1 MGRNAASFLL
11 AHQGRWSA
19 SRRAA
24 GHFTSKADQ
33 LDLFTDP
40 RISLA
45 GPFLPSQPSKGLIVC
60 FSHLRWDFVFQRPQH
75 LMTRFARRQPV
86 VVFEEP
92 VWTDEGEPRLLRRTC
107 AHSGVA
113 VMTPHLP
120 SRLSADD
127 PTAALRRLLDGLLAE
142 ADARHP
148 VLWFYTPMMFAF
160 ASHVTEA
167 TVVYDCMDEL
177 SGFRFAPPEL
187 SRLEIGLMARANVVF
202 TGGHSLYEAKRH
214 LHDNIHAFPSSVDA
228 AHFAA
233 ARRGSA
239 DPLDQRAIPHPRLGF
254 YGVVDERMDFGLIE
268 AVSAA
273 RPDWQVVMVGPVVK
287 VDPAILPRRPNIHW
301 LGGKS
306 YDELPCYLGGWDVAL
321 MPFAINEATRF
332 ISPTKTLEYLAG
344 GRIVVSTPVM
354 DVVRH
359 YGELSAVRIADTAA
373 GFIAACETALA
384 LAAEPARFEDEV
396 AAHLAQVSWT
406 ATFAAM
412 AGLVDAAAARRRG
425 GATGDRRVVV
435 PLGSA
440 APFDAGAPVS
450 TAPLAARIARP
461 ALTRAARTADV
472 LVVGAGFAGSVMA
485 EQLASQ
491 AGKRVL
497 VIDRRDHVAG
507 NAYDLHDSAGLLIH
521 RYGPHIFHTN
531 SAAVFAYLSRFTEW
545 RPYEHRVLARVRGL
559 DVPMPI
565 NRTTLNLLYGLSLST
580 EAEAAAY
587 FASVAESVSPVRTSE
602 DVVVA
607 GVGRDLYE
615 TFFRGYTRKQ
625 WGMDPSE
632 LDKSVAARVPARS
645 NTDDRYFTDA
655 FQAMPR
661 DGYTRMFEAMLDHPS
676 IVVETGTEYRDVIR
690 EGVFDHV
697 VFTGAIDEYFDY
709 RFGKLPYRSLEFRH
723 VTLDEAQF
731 QSVGTVNYPDEAV
744 PYTRITEYKHLTGQR
759 HARTSLTY
767 EYPRGT
773 GDPYYPIPR
782 PENQA
787 LFKQYEALAR
797 ARGDVSF
804 VGRLATYRYYNM
816 DQVVAQAL
824 SMAKALIARW
834 STTGRSEAAVRPM
847 ADAG

>member
-1 MGRNAASFLL
+1 MNLL
-11 AHQGRWSA
+11 A
-19 SRRAA
+19 
-24 GHFTSKADQ
+24 
-33 LDLFTDP
+33 DP
-40 RISLA
+40 RVSLA
-45 GPFLPSQPSKGLIVC
+45 RPFSPSKSSKNLVVC
-60 FSHLRWDFVFQRPQH
+60 FSHLRWDFVIQRPQH

-92 VWTDEGEPRLLRRTC
+92 VWTEEGEPRLVRRTC
-107 AHSGVA
+107 DRSGVVVA
-113 VMTPHLP
+113 TPHM
-120 SRLSADD
+120 SGRLSADD
-127 PTAALRRLLDGLLAE
+127 RTAALRRLFDGLLAE
-142 ADARHP
+142 ADARQP
-148 VLWFYTPMMFAF
+148 VLWFYTPMMFVF
-160 ASHVTEA
+160 ASHIADA

-187 SRLEIGLMARANVVF
+187 SRLESELMARADVVF
-202 TGGHSLYEAKRH
+202 TGGHSIHEAKRH
-214 LHDNIHAFPSSVDA
+214 LHDNIHPFPSSVDT
-228 AHFAA
+228 AHFAE
-233 ARRGSA
+233 ARHGCE
-239 DPLDQRAIPHPRLGF
+239 DPVDQRAIPHPRLGF

-268 AVSAA
+268 AVSTA

-287 VDPAILPRRPNIHW
+287 VDPATLPRRPNIHW
-301 LGGKS
+301 LGAKS
-306 YDELPCYLGGWDVAL
+306 YDQLPRYLGGWEVAL

-344 GRIVVSTPVM
+344 GRIVVSTPVV

-359 YGELSAVRIADTAA
+359 YAELSAVRIAGTAA
-373 GFIAACETALA
+373 GFIEACETAMA

-406 ATFAAM
+406 ATFDAM
-412 AGLVDAAAARRRG
+412 ARLVDAAVARRCG
-425 GATGDRRVVV
+425 SATGNRRVVV

-440 APFDAGAPVS
+440 ASLDVDAPVS
-450 TAPLAARIARP
+450 MGPIAARIARP
-461 ALTRAARTADV
+461 AFNRGARIADV

-507 NAYDLHDSAGLLIH
+507 NAYDLHDAAGLLIH

-559 DVPMPI
+559 DLPMPI
-565 NRTTLNLLYGLSLST
+565 NRTTLNLLYGLNLSSD
-580 EAEAAAY
+580 AEAAAY
-587 FASVAESVSPVRTSE
+587 FAAVAEPASPVRTSE

-645 NTDDRYFTDA
+645 NTDDRYFTDT

-661 DGYTRMFEAMLDHPS
+661 EGYTRMFEAMLDHPS
-676 IVVETGTEYRDVIR
+676 IAVETGTEYRDVMR

-723 VTLDEAQF
+723 ITLDEAQF
-731 QSVGTVNYPDEAV
+731 QTVGTVNYPDEAV

-759 HARTSLTY
+759 HSRTSLTY

-824 SMAKALIARW
+824 SMAKALVARW
-834 STTGRSEAAVRPM
+834 STTGRGEAAARPM

>member
-1 MGRNAASFLL
+1 VPP
-11 AHQGRWSA
+11 AHL
-19 SRRAA
+19 
-24 GHFTSKADQ
+24 TPKADQ
-33 LDLFTDP
+33 LNLLTDP
-40 RISLA
+40 RVSLA
-45 GPFLPSQPSKGLIVC
+45 RPFSPSKSSKNLVVC
-60 FSHLRWDFVFQRPQH
+60 FSHLRWNFVFQRPQH

-92 VWTDEGEPRLLRRTC
+92 VWTEGGEPRLVRRTC
-107 AHSGVA
+107 DRSGVVVA
-113 VMTPHLP
+113 TPHM
-120 SRLSADD
+120 SGRLSADD
-127 PTAALRRLLDGLLAE
+127 RTAALRRLLDGLLAE
-142 ADARHP
+142 ADARQP

-160 ASHVTEA
+160 ASHVA
-167 TVVYDCMDEL
+167 DAIVVYDCMDEL

-187 SRLEIGLMARANVVF
+187 PRLESGLMARADVVF
-202 TGGHSLYEAKRH
+202 TGGHSIHEAKRH
-214 LHDNIHAFPSSVDA
+214 LHHNIHPFPSSVDA
-228 AHFAA
+228 AHFAE
-233 ARRGSA
+233 ARRGCA
-239 DPLDQRAIPHPRLGF
+239 DPADQRAIPHPRLGF
-254 YGVVDERMDFGLIE
+254 YGVVDERMDFGLID
-268 AVSAA
+268 AVSTA

-287 VDPAILPRRPNIHW
+287 VDPATLPHRPNIHW

-344 GRIVVSTPVM
+344 GRIVVSTPVV
-354 DVVRH
+354 DVLRH

-373 GFIAACETALA
+373 GFIEACETALA

-406 ATFAAM
+406 ATFDAM
-412 AGLVDAAAARRRG
+412 ARLVDAAVARRRFAETG
-425 GATGDRRVVV
+425 KDRAALAPGLGAM
-435 PLGSA
+435 GS
-440 APFDAGAPVS
+440 D
-450 TAPLAARIARP
+450 ARIASP
-461 ALTRAARTADV
+461 ALNRGARIADV

-491 AGKRVL
+491 AGRRVL
-497 VIDRRDHVAG
+497 VVDRRDHIAG
-507 NAYDLHDSAGLLIH
+507 NAYDLHDAAGLLIH

-531 SAAVFAYLSRFTEW
+531 SAAVFEYLSRFTKW

-559 DVPMPI
+559 EVPMPI
-565 NRTTLNLLYGLSLST
+565 NRTTLNALYGLSLST
-580 EAEAAAY
+580 DAEAAAY
-587 FASVAESVSPVRTSE
+587 LASVAEPVSPVRTSE

-645 NTDDRYFTDA
+645 NTDDRYFTDT

-661 DGYTRMFEAMLDHPS
+661 EGYTRMFEAMLDHPS
-676 IVVETGTEYRDVIR
+676 IAVETGIEYRDVIQD
-690 EGVFDHV
+690 GVFDHV

-824 SMAKALIARW
+824 SMAKALMARW

>member
-344 GRIVVSTPVM
+344 GRIVVSTPVV

-359 YGELSAVRIADTAA
+359 YTELSAVRIADTAA
-373 GFIAACETALA
+373 GFIEACETALA

-406 ATFAAM
+406 ATFDAM
-412 AGLVDAAAARRRG
+412 ARLVDAAVAWRRFAETGKDRAALAPG
-425 GATGDRRVVV
+425 LGAM
-435 PLGSA
+435 GS
-440 APFDAGAPVS
+440 D
-450 TAPLAARIARP
+450 ARIASP
-461 ALTRAARTADV
+461 ALNRGARIADV

-491 AGKRVL
+491 AGRRVL
-497 VIDRRDHVAG
+497 VVDRRDHIAG
-507 NAYDLHDSAGLLIH
+507 NAYDLHDAAGLLIH

-531 SAAVFAYLSRFTEW
+531 SAAIFEYLSRFTKW

-559 DVPMPI
+559 EVPMPI
-565 NRTTLNLLYGLSLST
+565 NRTTLNALYGLSLST
-580 EAEAAAY
+580 DAEAAAY
-587 FASVAESVSPVRTSE
+587 LASVAEPVSPVRTSE

-645 NTDDRYFTDA
+645 NTDDRYFTDT
-655 FQAMPR
+655 FQAMPCE
-661 DGYTRMFEAMLDHPS
+661 GYTRMFEAMLDHPS
-676 IVVETGTEYRDVIR
+676 IAVETGIEYRDVIQD
-690 EGVFDHV
+690 G
-697 VFTGAIDEYFDY
+697 
-709 RFGKLPYRSLEFRH
+709 
-723 VTLDEAQF
+723 
-731 QSVGTVNYPDEAV
+731 
-744 PYTRITEYKHLTGQR
+744 
-759 HARTSLTY
+759 
-767 EYPRGT
+767 
-773 GDPYYPIPR
+773 
-782 PENQA
+782 
-787 LFKQYEALAR
+787 
-797 ARGDVSF
+797 
-804 VGRLATYRYYNM
+804 
-816 DQVVAQAL
+816 
-824 SMAKALIARW
+824 
-834 STTGRSEAAVRPM
+834 VRPRRLHGRHRRILRLSVRE
-847 ADAG
+847 APLPQPRIQARDAG